1 MRRMRCGCLF
11 TQPQQNVGEINQG
24 KIGKKKHKQNMMR
37 KNILPTNSADVFVL
51 HIILY
56 FYLQFMHM
64 EKKKNKANVSIPR
77 LLRRQTCG
85 FQKKKQK
92 KL

>member
-1 MRRMRCGCLF
+1 MRMFVYTATAKCRGNKSRK
-11 TQPQQNVGEINQG
+11 NWE
-24 KIGKKKHKQNMMR
+24 KKHKQNMIR

-64 EKKKNKANVSIPR
+64 EKKEQS
-77 LLRRQTCG
+77 
-85 FQKKKQK
+85 
-92 KL
+92 